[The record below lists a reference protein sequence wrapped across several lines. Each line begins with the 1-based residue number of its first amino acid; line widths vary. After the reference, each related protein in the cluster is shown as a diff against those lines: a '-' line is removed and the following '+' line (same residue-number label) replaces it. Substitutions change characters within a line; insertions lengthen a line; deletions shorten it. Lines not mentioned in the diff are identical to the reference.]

1 MLKIQIA
8 AALFAFSLASQPSLA
23 ETRHDTHMKPE
34 TVDYALILPANLP
47 HILRTANSQSSR
59 IGLDEAQKQ
68 LIRELIAEAPLQVFS
83 RLQKAEKLER
93 AIAQDV
99 LEKGQTLIDIQLRLD
114 ELARL
119 KREASEAQ
127 ITTINRIQAAFSK
140 NQFSQLRKRATAADA
155 H

>member
-8 AALFAFSLASQPSLA
+8 AALFAFSLASQPCLA
-23 ETRHDTHMKPE
+23 ETQHDTHMKPE

-59 IGLDEAQKQ
+59 LGLDETQKQ

-83 RLQKAEKLER
+83 RLQKAEMLER
-93 AIAQDV
+93 AIARDV
-99 LEKGQTLIDIQLRLD
+99 LGKGQTLSDIQLRLD
-114 ELARL
+114 QLARL
-119 KREASEAQ
+119 KREATEAQ

-140 NQFSQLRKRATAADA
+140 NQFSQLLKLATAADA